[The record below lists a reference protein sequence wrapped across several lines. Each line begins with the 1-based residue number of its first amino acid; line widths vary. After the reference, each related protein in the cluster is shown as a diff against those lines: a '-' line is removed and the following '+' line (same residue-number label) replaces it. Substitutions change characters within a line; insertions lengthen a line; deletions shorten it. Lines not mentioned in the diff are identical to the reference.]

1 MITDIAGAAVVTA
14 AGITIGV
21 TNGITTG
28 KNVIYSKA
36 MNSANPFIKMTNL
49 PVTKITDTAVM
60 AIRIN
65 SIPEDTAA
73 VAEDMRKRTDM
84 TATTG
89 MIPADVAAAGAVA
102 ENAGAFVAFSPAV
115 ANPLADATD
124 AAGIIGTD

>member
-28 KNVIYSKA
+28 KNVIYLKA

-65 SIPEDTAA
+65 SIPEVT
-73 VAEDMRKRTDM
+73 
-84 TATTG
+84 
-89 MIPADVAAAGAVA
+89 AAAGAVA

-115 ANPLADATD
+115 ASPLADATD
-124 AAGIIGTD
+124 ARALLGLIK